1 MQAFY
6 DAKPS
11 IFEPVGNGSYL
22 YHYNIK
28 EVTTTSEDDE
38 TRTQWQCDEVVVW
51 MPINANRVT
60 QAAIADRWDSD
71 YEQKLINE
79 YNGAQMG
86 LYGGSAKSEEA
97 KAIIAKYTEFLTAR
111 TALKAQIDADCDA
124 MQQQMEVP
132 EEGEK

>member
-6 DAKPS
+6 DNKPS
-11 IFEPVGNGSYL
+11 VLEAVGNGSYL

-28 EVTTTSEDDE
+28 EVETTSKEEE

-51 MPINANRVT
+51 QPINANRVT
-60 QAAIADRWDSD
+60 QAAIADRWDSN

-86 LYGGSAKSEEA
+86 LYGGSAKSDEA
-97 KAIIAKYTEFLTAR
+97 KAIIAKYTEFLTER

-124 MQQQMEVP
+124 WQQMEVP
-132 EEGEK
+132 EGEN

>member
-11 IFEPVGNGSYL
+11 VLEAVGNGSYL

-51 MPINANRVT
+51 QPINANRVT
-60 QAAIADRWDSD
+60 QAAIADRWDSN

-86 LYGGSAKSEEA
+86 LYGGSAKSDEA
-97 KAIIAKYTEFLTAR
+97 KAIIAKYTEFLTER

-124 MQQQMEVP
+124 WQQMEVP
-132 EEGEK
+132 MEE